1 MKRIILIFFLL
12 SGCSYNQTEYNNN
25 NFSNINFY
33 DNLSLEEFK
42 IKLKE
47 YANASSYPNIDN

>member
-12 SGCSYNQTEYNNN
+12 SGCSYNQTENNNN

-47 YANASSYPNIDN
+47 YANGSSYPNIDN